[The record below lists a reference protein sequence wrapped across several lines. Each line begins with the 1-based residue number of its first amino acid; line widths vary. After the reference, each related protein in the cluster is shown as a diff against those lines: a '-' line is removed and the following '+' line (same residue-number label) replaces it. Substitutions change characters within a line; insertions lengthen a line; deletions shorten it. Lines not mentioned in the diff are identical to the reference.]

1 MQLATREVLELAER
15 CFSVAGFDEGP
26 ARAVAETVWWTEL
39 YRGSGL
45 ETLHDLLPAL
55 PAWDRTTLRF
65 EDRSEFVSVVDADG
79 QPGLVSS
86 APTVD
91 LASAAASRH
100 GVGIVRATGAADDA
114 TVPMLGHTTYAAA
127 ERGFL
132 SIVLATDGADRH
144 RTVLARPEDPHPHLV
159 ERELDVPSAGHT
171 ALSGAL
177 RAGVT
182 TRRDNPLT
190 QAFFIGDADTAF
202 GTAGER
208 MLNRLLHRAVESGG
222 TDGVGPGFI
231 LVCLNPDH
239 PRHTGGLRR
248 VVDQFV
254 RDERFTRTFPPTEI
268 RARVETL
275 LQEGVTVEDAV
286 WRGIFDRSSEVLAP
300 EFEGSYRG
308 AGFNINE

>member
-15 CFSVAGFDEGP
+15 CFSVAGFEEGP

-45 ETLHDLLPAL
+45 ETLHGLLPAL
-55 PAWDRTTLRF
+55 PAWDRTALRF
-65 EDRSEFVSVVDADG
+65 EERGELVSVVDADG

-86 APTVD
+86 TPAVD

-100 GVGIVRATGAADDA
+100 GVGIVQATGADDDA
-114 TVPMLGHTTYAAA
+114 TVPMLGHVTYAAA

-132 SIVLATDGADRH
+132 SVVLATDGADCH
-144 RTVLARPEDPHPHLV
+144 RTVVARPEDPHPRLA
-159 ERELDVPSAGHT
+159 ERDLDAPSAGHA

-177 RAGVT
+177 RAGVH

-190 QAFFIGDADTAF
+190 QAFFTGGADTAF

-208 MLNRLLHRAVESGG
+208 LLNRLLHRAVEPGA
-222 TDGVGPGFI
+222 TDGVEPGFI
-231 LVCLNPDH
+231 LVCLDPDH

-254 RDERFTRTFPPTEI
+254 RDERFTRTFSPTEI
-268 RARVETL
+268 QARVETL
-275 LQEGVTVEDAV
+275 LQDGVTVDEAV
-286 WRGIFDRSSEVLAP
+286 WRDVFDRSSEVLAP